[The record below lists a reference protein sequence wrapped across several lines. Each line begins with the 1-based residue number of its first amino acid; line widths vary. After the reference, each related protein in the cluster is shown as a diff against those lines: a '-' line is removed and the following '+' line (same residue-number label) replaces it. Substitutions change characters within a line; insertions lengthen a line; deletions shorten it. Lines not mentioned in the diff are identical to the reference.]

1 MIKKTILAGVVM
13 ATFATSGL
21 ANMDSFKNTSLQLGS
36 SAIDLESSDDMGY
49 GYNVG
54 LEYDL
59 YKGEK
64 VDFSWGINLQ
74 GISEKEFDYTSTDLY
89 VSIGYKIN
97 EKMKPYL
104 ILGAAGL
111 QTDDADF
118 MGIEYGLGFK
128 YQLIDYVAIDTKV
141 ITSTVS
147 ESSSGLLELDI
158 SKVLLNLEF
167 NFNSSE

>member
-1 MIKKTILAGVVM
+1 MIKKTILAGVAM

-21 ANMDSFKNTSLQLGS
+21 ANMDNFKNTSLQLGS
-36 SAIDLESSDDMGY
+36 SAIDLESSNNVGY

-54 LEYDL
+54 LEQIIF
-59 YKGEK
+59 KGNSF
-64 VDFSWGINLQ
+64 DFCWGGDLQ
-74 GISEKEFDYTSTDLY
+74 GITEKKFDYTSTDIY
-89 VSIGYKIN
+89 VTLGYKIN

-111 QTDDADF
+111 QLDDANF
-118 MGIEYGLGFK
+118 IGFEYGLGLK
-128 YQLIDYVAIDTKV
+128 YQLINYVAIDTKV

-167 NFNSSE
+167 NFRSSK